1 MDEIESLFFGAF
13 GLLCLV
19 LIVGRYLLSA
29 PAKGD
34 ETALTQEDKR
44 HR

>member
-1 MDEIESLFFGAF
+1 MDDLESLSFGAF
-13 GLLCLV
+13 GLLGLV

-34 ETALTQEDKR
+34 ETVLTQKDKADR
-44 HR
+44 